1 MLWGLTQ
8 LGWAVAVLRFYV
20 KSRLNHHDDW
30 SGLFLVLLVY
40 WLGFMINATFDV
52 FIEGPMGGIWYWS
65 IYGVGLAG
73 MWIYR
78 RNPAMPL
85 RIAGPPRSRAPDRE
99 SRNVLMVR
107 FLERLGEKE

>member
-1 MLWGLTQ
+1 
-8 LGWAVAVLRFYV
+8 V

-40 WLGFMINATFDV
+40 WLGFMVNATFDV

-85 RIAGPPRSRAPDRE
+85 RIAGPPARSRAPDRE
-99 SRNVLMVR
+99 SRNVLVNDR
-107 FLERLGEKE
+107 RVNATA